1 MTTDTEMSLWF
12 ERSGQPRVH
21 NRGSAVSG
29 TRDQISHVREHDG
42 R

>member
-1 MTTDTEMSLWF
+1 MSLWF
-12 ERSGQPRVH
+12 ERSGNPRVH

-29 TRDQISHVREHDG
+29 TRYQISHVRERDV

>member
-12 ERSGQPRVH
+12 ERSGNRVH

-29 TRDQISHVREHDG
+29 TRYQISHMRERDVR
-42 R
+42 